1 MAVPAKQ
8 FSAMLASELQK
19 LGKEDVIYLRKTGK
33 ALVVAQIDT
42 QHNRLFARSLN
53 VNAPGYIPLH
63 LVQAFKPQ
71 GVIDVQANV
80 GTE

>member
-1 MAVPAKQ
+1 
-8 FSAMLASELQK
+8 MLVSELQK
-19 LGKEDVIYLRKTGK
+19 LGKGDVIYLRKTGK
-33 ALVVAQIDT
+33 PLMIVQIDA

-53 VNAPGYIPLH
+53 VNATGYIPLH

-71 GVIDVQANV
+71 GVIDVQANA